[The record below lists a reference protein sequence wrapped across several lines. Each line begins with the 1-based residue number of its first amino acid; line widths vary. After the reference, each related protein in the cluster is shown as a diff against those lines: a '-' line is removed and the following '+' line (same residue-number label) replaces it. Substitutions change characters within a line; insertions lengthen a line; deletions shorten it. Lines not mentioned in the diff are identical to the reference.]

1 MIGTKLNNIWTNL
14 NPDEIKASF
23 PSGEVLLFHDGMSA
37 LGPASDPDLLTWE
50 ADKVTVKGDLIGN
63 LIYGE
68 IYSASGG
75 DTVLPTQDTWVQI
88 TSFDTNGI
96 SNGSIPDHTN
106 DHITISETGNYIAS
120 ITISAYSSQAN
131 DYEYQVKT
139 NNGAT
144 GYDNLTV
151 NRSLPVASAVGSAM
165 ARGVISL
172 TANDTAEVWVQR
184 LDGGAVSKTLSIP
197 HIDLTLILIGK

>member
-1 MIGTKLNNIWTNL
+1 MIGTKLSNIWTNL
-14 NPDEIKASF
+14 NPEEIRASF

-50 ADKVTVKGDLIGN
+50 SDKVTVKGNLIGN

-68 IYSASGG
+68 IYAASES
-75 DTVLPTQDTWVQI
+75 DVVLAAQDTWYQI

-96 SNGSIPDHTN
+96 SNGATPDHTN
-106 DHITISETGNYIAS
+106 DHITILETGKYIAS
-120 ITISAYSSQAN
+120 VTVSAYSDQSN

-139 NNGAT
+139 NNGVISH
-144 GYDNLTV
+144 DNLTV
-151 NRSLPVASAVGSAM
+151 NRTLPVAGAVGSAM
-165 ARGVISL
+165 ARGIVSL
-172 TANDTAEVWVQR
+172 TANDTVEVWVQR